1 VSFGAAKW
9 IGKNHKTSTIIGT
22 PHYMAPEIVEG
33 KQHNELVD
41 LWATGVMLYEFINGY
56 LPFGAET
63 DSAYQIYEEILK
75 GELSFPNTLKD
86 KRAKKL
92 I

>member
-1 VSFGAAKW
+1 
-9 IGKNHKTSTIIGT
+9 
-22 PHYMAPEIVEG
+22 
-33 KQHNELVD
+33 
-41 LWATGVMLYEFINGY
+41 MLYEFINGY

-75 GELSFPNTLKD
+75 GDLTFPSTLKD

-92 I
+92 IE